1 MSSGSPLR
9 LVSQSGLCEKCQVR
23 SVAACAVLEEGE
35 LSQLESIAI
44 NKTFA
49 PGATIFD
56 EAEDAPSIF
65 NVTEGTA
72 RLVKLLPSGKRQI
85 VGFAYPGD
93 MLGLSAH
100 GNYTCS
106 AEAISPVKVCRFPRK
121 KMLALLE
128 DFPLLKTRLLDI
140 AAEQLSGAQD
150 QMLLLGRKT
159 PIEKL
164 ASFLLRLVGTHRSC
178 DARQKNIDLVMT
190 RSDIADY
197 LGLTIETVSRTFTKL
212 KTDGLIT
219 LAGKHR
225 VVIND
230 VSALQDLAEDS
241 AA

>member
-1 MSSGSPLR
+1 MNSGSPLR
-9 LVSQSGLCEKCQVR
+9 IVPRSGLCEKCQVR
-23 SVAACAVLEEGE
+23 SVAACAVLEDWE
-35 LSQLESIAI
+35 LSRMESIAAD
-44 NKTFA
+44 KTYA
-49 PGATIFD
+49 PGSTIFN

-65 NVTEGTA
+65 NVTEGTV

-100 GNYTCS
+100 GTYTCS
-106 AEAISPVKVCRFPRK
+106 GEAISPVKVCRFPRK
-121 KMLALLE
+121 KLLDLLE
-128 DFPLLKTRLLDI
+128 EFPLLKTRLLDI

-164 ASFLLRLVGTHRSC
+164 ASFLIRLVGTHRAC
-178 DARQKNIDLVMT
+178 DARQKEIDLVMT

-230 VSALQDLAEDS
+230 VAALQDLAED
-241 AA
+241 AEA